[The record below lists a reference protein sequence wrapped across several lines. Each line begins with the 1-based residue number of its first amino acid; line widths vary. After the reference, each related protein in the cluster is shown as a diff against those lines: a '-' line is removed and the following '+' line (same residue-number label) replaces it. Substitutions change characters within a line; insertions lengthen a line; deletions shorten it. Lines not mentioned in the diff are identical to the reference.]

1 MSDERQDEPTKLVEI
16 QHKPVSFTA
25 LETMRKDTEEVN
37 SCLKAGW
44 VIQDQIRTDTGII
57 YVLSRWEK
65 LLINPIQDIPI
76 KPESRRA
83 KDLIGTELVNSIQ
96 MSGRKKRYSDEVSKV
111 KK

>member
-1 MSDERQDEPTKLVEI
+1 MSDECQNEPMKLVEI

-44 VIQDQIRTDTGII
+44 VIQDQIRTDTGIV
-57 YVLSRWEK
+57 YVLSRWQK
-65 LLINPIQDIPI
+65 LPI
-76 KPESRRA
+76 KPEPRRA

-96 MSGRKKRYSDEVSKV
+96 MSGRKKRYSDEVSRV